1 MQSTHLPVIKLLPF
15 NSCDRLYPNN
25 MINIVIGTSQNQS
38 WPAQPGEGDWD
49 SSRQIYQQSS
59 PPLPSYGGQG
69 YVGHTSPYGM
79 VDPRTSYVHQ
89 QPQPHTPAYPNNMM
103 MTTGMSWPR
112 EPQPSGGMN
121 FYPSSSSAVVAGAS
135 RIRGEPQYPP
145 PQPWEDPPQYPGN
158 RGNVPAPVVAGASR
172 IRVKPQY
179 PPPQPWEYPPPS
191 QYPGYRGNVPAPATD
206 PAASVN
212 WPARQ

>member
-49 SSRQIYQQSS
+49 SSRQIYQQSP

-79 VDPRTSYVHQ
+79 VDPRTSYVQQ

-112 EPQPSGGMN
+112 EPQPSGGMH
-121 FYPSSSSAVVAGAS
+121 FYPSSSSA
-135 RIRGEPQYPP
+135 
-145 PQPWEDPPQYPGN
+145 
-158 RGNVPAPVVAGASR
+158 VVAGASR

-212 WPARQ
+212 WSAHQ